1 MLLWTLWSVVVYGV
15 VGPLAWV
22 PILAGWSW

>member
-1 MLLWTLWSVVVYGV
+1 MLLWTLWASVVYGV

>member
-1 MLLWTLWSVVVYGV
+1 MMLGDLWAFVVYGV

-22 PILAGWSW
+22 PILAGWTW